1 MIKKLTVAAAAL
13 AFAAM
18 PAQARA
24 QARNQGDAP
33 RPVEIGVD
41 AGITIGLGD
50 NSGTEIDIPAQALR
64 VGFPISPRSSL
75 EPRVG
80 IRLFSGNGDTF
91 TLYHLELGWLYH
103 FGTSKYPGAYQR
115 AGMYIRPFVGLVG
128 ASGDGSSTSGIVGGG
143 LGYKIPIIARLSS
156 RFEANFAQA
165 FGDSDGSQ
173 LGLLAGVSFFTR

>member
-13 AFAAM
+13 AFAAL
-18 PAQARA
+18 PAQAQR
-24 QARNQGDAP
+24 QAADAP

-41 AGITIGLGD
+41 AGITIGIGD

-64 VGFPISPRSSL
+64 VGFPISARSSL

-80 IRLFSGNGDTF
+80 LSMVTGHGDTF
-91 TLYHLELGWLYH
+91 TLYHLEMGWLYH
-103 FGTSKYPGAYQR
+103 FGSSKYPGAYQR
-115 AGMYIRPFVGLVG
+115 AGMYVRPFVGLVG
-128 ASGDGSSTSGIVGGG
+128 ASGGGSSTSGIVGAG

-173 LGLLAGVSFFTR
+173 IGLLGGISFFTR